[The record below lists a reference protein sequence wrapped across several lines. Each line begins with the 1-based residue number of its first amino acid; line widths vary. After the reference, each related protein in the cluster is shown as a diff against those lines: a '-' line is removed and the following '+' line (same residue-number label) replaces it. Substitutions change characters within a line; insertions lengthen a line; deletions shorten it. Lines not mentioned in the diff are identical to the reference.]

1 MMTAFTF
8 HSDAVFQNATFH
20 STALSQYKLV
30 TLGTSESESRMCFDF
45 FFLGGGEGREKAHT
59 KHTHSV

>member
-8 HSDAVFQNATFH
+8 HSDAVFQNTTFH

-30 TLGTSESESRMCFDF
+30 TLDTSESKSRTCFE
-45 FFLGGGEGREKAHT
+45 FFLGGKAHI
-59 KHTHSV
+59 

>member
-45 FFLGGGEGREKAHT
+45 FFFGGGGGEGESTHKAHT
-59 KHTHSV
+59 